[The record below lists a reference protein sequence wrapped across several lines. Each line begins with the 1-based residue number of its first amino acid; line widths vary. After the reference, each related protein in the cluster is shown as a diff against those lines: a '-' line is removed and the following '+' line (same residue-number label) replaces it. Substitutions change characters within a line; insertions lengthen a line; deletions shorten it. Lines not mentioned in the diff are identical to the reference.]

1 MHLLRCTKFVERPDP
16 LFRKMF
22 SWPTHKD
29 PKGTVK
35 TQTVLEGLPTSLTLE
50 SSRGFVRPV
59 KKKKKTEMTLKTP
72 LTNKVS
78 DDDFFLLGAFI
89 LELFAME
96 EPTSNENQKFKEQVI
111 FQ

>member
-1 MHLLRCTKFVERPDP
+1 MHLLRSPKFVERPDP
-16 LFRKMF
+16 SFRKLF
-22 SWPTHKD
+22 YWPTHKD

-35 TQTVLEGLPTSLTLE
+35 TQTVLEGLPTSLSLDAP
-50 SSRGFVRPV
+50 RGFVRPM
-59 KKKKKTEMTLKTP
+59 KKKKMRMTLQTP